1 MCGEHFIISARG
13 LGKTGSSPHVRGAQF
28 RGEFVDHLVG
38 IIPACAGSTL
48 ARNAM
53 RPIRRDHPRMCG
65 EHADRAG
72 VGAVGAGSSPHV
84 RGAHV
89 RRLRVPL
96 VSGIIPACAGST
108 NSSMVFPVDKRD
120 HPRMCGEH
128 GRVVTVNGNV
138 KGSSPHVR
146 GAPAAVVVC
155 HLVRGIIPACAGSTR
170 RSWSSTACS
179 GDHPRMCG
187 EHVEHGVTPVLQE
200 GSSPHVRGARFVP
213 FSFRGGGGIIPACA
227 GSTRAARDIKTLGR
241 DHPRMCGE
249 HHIW

>member
-84 RGAHV
+84 RGA
-89 RRLRVPL
+89 RNANAAESPS
-96 VSGIIPACAGST
+96 SGIIPACAGST
-108 NSSMVFPVDKRD
+108 
-120 HPRMCGEH
+120 
-128 GRVVTVNGNV
+128 
-138 KGSSPHVR
+138 
-146 GAPAAVVVC
+146 
-155 HLVRGIIPACAGSTR
+155 
-170 RSWSSTACS
+170 
-179 GDHPRMCG
+179 
-187 EHVEHGVTPVLQE
+187 
-200 GSSPHVRGARFVP
+200 
-213 FSFRGGGGIIPACA
+213 
-227 GSTRAARDIKTLGR
+227 
-241 DHPRMCGE
+241 
-249 HHIW
+249 

>member
-146 GAPAAVVVC
+146 GALGAHGARRR
-155 HLVRGIIPACAGSTR
+155 VRGIIPACAGSTLSMVLR
-170 RSWSSTACS
+170 QSCKR
-179 GDHPRMCG
+179 DHPRMCG
-187 EHVEHGVTPVLQE
+187 EHALSHLVFAAVA
-200 GSSPHVRGARFVP
+200 GSSPHVRGARAPRAISKRWV
-213 FSFRGGGGIIPACA
+213 GIIPACA
-227 GSTRAARDIKTLGR
+227 GSTWRS
-241 DHPRMCGE
+241 
-249 HHIW
+249 

>member
-84 RGAHV
+84 RGA
-89 RRLRVPL
+89 RNANAAESPS
-96 VSGIIPACAGST
+96 SGIIPACAGST
-108 NSSMVFPVDKRD
+108 ESTLKR
-120 HPRMCGEH
+120 
-128 GRVVTVNGNV
+128 
-138 KGSSPHVR
+138 
-146 GAPAAVVVC
+146 
-155 HLVRGIIPACAGSTR
+155 LVIR
-170 RSWSSTACS
+170 

-187 EHVEHGVTPVLQE
+187 EHVHVDALLRQGR
-200 GSSPHVRGARFVP
+200 GSSPHVRGALP
-213 FSFRGGGGIIPACA
+213 LA
-227 GSTRAARDIKTLGR
+227 LG
-241 DHPRMCGE
+241 
-249 HHIW
+249 